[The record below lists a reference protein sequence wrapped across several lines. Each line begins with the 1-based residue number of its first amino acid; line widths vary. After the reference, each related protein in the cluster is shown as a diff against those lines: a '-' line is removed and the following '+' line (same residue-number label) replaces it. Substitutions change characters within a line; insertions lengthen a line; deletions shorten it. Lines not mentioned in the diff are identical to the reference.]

1 MISHKTLSTTMSHL
15 VLLPLRL
22 FLGITFI
29 YAGIQKLTDPQFFNP
44 VATGYIGKQ
53 IIAFANGSPLHT
65 FLLQLIAPHA
75 SLFGLLIAYGE
86 IAIGLGTLLGFL
98 LRPAAFFGA
107 VLSIVFFLTATWRVY
122 PYFYGSDIVFT
133 FCWITFMLNGP
144 LNTGLPSIDE
154 WLTVGLLQSASPQRQ
169 RRLAPVLHIFLG
181 TASTTTQS
189 ADTSGPNRLNQ
200 PAQSV
205 RRRQS
210 VVQRAQEARRS
221 FLLGTLTGAGSFL
234 GLAAF
239 GYALRILLR
248 GSDLSSADDNA
259 LPTQPL
265 PTPESTSTPVSTTA
279 PGSTPATSS
288 VIAQVNAVPSNSAV
302 TFTIPS
308 NNDPGVLI
316 HLSNGNFVAYDAL
329 CTHAGCPVDYD
340 PGSHL
345 LLCPCH
351 GAAFDPAKG
360 GAVVQPP
367 AETSLAPVT
376 IRVDSATG
384 AITLTN

>member
-1 MISHKTLSTTMSHL
+1 MISHKSLSTTRSHL

-29 YAGIQKLTDPQFFNP
+29 YAGMQKLTDPQFFNP

-53 IIAFANGSPLHT
+53 ITALANGSPLHT
-65 FLLQLIAPHA
+65 FLLQFIAPHA

-98 LRPAAFFGA
+98 LRPAAFFGT
-107 VLSIVFFLTATWRVY
+107 VLSIIFFLTATWRVY

-133 FCWITFMLNGP
+133 FCWITFILHGP

-154 WLTVGLLQSASPQRQ
+154 WLTVSLLESVPPQRQLRLARVLHVFLGTGSTAIQSASMSGENGLNR
-169 RRLAPVLHIFLG
+169 PV
-181 TASTTTQS
+181 
-189 ADTSGPNRLNQ
+189 Q
-200 PAQSV
+200 PV

-210 VVQRAQEARRS
+210 VVQRAKETRRS

-239 GYALRILLR
+239 GYALHIFLR
-248 GSDLSSADDNA
+248 GSSSIDDNA
-259 LPTQPL
+259 LPTQPPSSL
-265 PTPESTSTPVSTTA
+265 ASTPSSMSTTA
-279 PGSTPATSS
+279 TPSI
-288 VIAQVNAVPSNSAV
+288 IAQVSAVPSNSAV

-360 GAVVQPP
+360 GAVVQTP
-367 AETSLAPVT
+367 AETPLASLA
-376 IRVDSATG
+376 IRLDSATG

>member
-1 MISHKTLSTTMSHL
+1 MLSRKSLPITMSHL

-44 VATGYIGKQ
+44 AAAGYIGKQ
-53 IIAFANGSPLHT
+53 IVAFANGSPLHT
-65 FLLQLIAPHA
+65 FLLQFIAPHA

-107 VLSIVFFLTATWRVY
+107 VLSIIFFLTATWRVY

-133 FCWITFMLNGP
+133 FCWITFLLNGP

-154 WLTVGLLQSASPQRQ
+154 WLTVGLLQSISPQHQ
-169 RRLAPVLHIFLG
+169 LHLARVLHILLG
-181 TASTTTQS
+181 TASTDRQPVGINEQS
-189 ADTSGPNRLNQ
+189 KLSKPL
-200 PAQSV
+200 QST

-210 VVQRAQEARRS
+210 VIQRAKETRRS
-221 FLLGTLTGAGSFL
+221 FLLGTLTGAGGFL

-248 GSDLSSADDNA
+248 GSGVSNIDDNN
-259 LPTQPL
+259 LSTQP
-265 PTPESTSTPVSTTA
+265 PTPVGTTA
-279 PGSTPATSS
+279 PGSTPATTS
-288 VIAQVNAVPSNSAV
+288 VIAQVSTVPSNSAV

-308 NNDPGVLI
+308 TNDPGVLV
-316 HLSNGNFVAYDAL
+316 HLTNGNFVAYDAL

-340 PGSHL
+340 PSSHL

-351 GAAFDPAKG
+351 GAAFDPAKD

-367 AETSLAPVT
+367 APTPLTPVT

-384 AITLTN
+384 AISLGN

>member
-1 MISHKTLSTTMSHL
+1 MISHKSLSTTRSHL

-29 YAGIQKLTDPQFFNP
+29 YAGMQKLTDPQFFNP

-53 IIAFANGSPLHT
+53 ITALANGSPLHT
-65 FLLQLIAPHA
+65 FLLQFIAPHA

-98 LRPAAFFGA
+98 LRPAAFFGT
-107 VLSIVFFLTATWRVY
+107 VLSIIFFLTATWRVY

-133 FCWITFMLNGP
+133 FCWITFILNGP

-154 WLTVGLLQSASPQRQ
+154 WLTVSLLESVPPQRQLRLARVLHVFLGTGSTAIQSASMSGENGLNR
-169 RRLAPVLHIFLG
+169 PV
-181 TASTTTQS
+181 
-189 ADTSGPNRLNQ
+189 Q
-200 PAQSV
+200 PV

-210 VVQRAQEARRS
+210 VVQRAKETRRS

-239 GYALRILLR
+239 GYALHIFLR
-248 GSDLSSADDNA
+248 GSSSIDDNA
-259 LPTQPL
+259 LPTQPPSSL
-265 PTPESTSTPVSTTA
+265 ASTPSSMSTTA
-279 PGSTPATSS
+279 TPSI
-288 VIAQVNAVPSNSAV
+288 IAQVSAVPSNSAV

-360 GAVVQPP
+360 GAVVQTP
-367 AETSLAPVT
+367 AETPLASLA
-376 IRVDSATG
+376 IRLDSATG

>member
-1 MISHKTLSTTMSHL
+1 MIAHKSLPTTMSHL

-29 YAGIQKLTDPQFFNP
+29 YAGVQKLTDPQFFNP
-44 VATGYIGKQ
+44 FATGYIGKQ
-53 IIAFANGSPLHT
+53 IIAFANSSPLHA
-65 FLLQLIAPHA
+65 FLLQFIAPHA

-98 LRPAAFFGA
+98 LRTAAFFGA
-107 VLSIVFFLTATWRVY
+107 VLSIIFFLTATWRVY

-133 FCWITFMLNGP
+133 FCWITFILNGP

-169 RRLAPVLHIFLG
+169 LRLAQVLHVFLG
-181 TASTTTQS
+181 TANTATQPTS
-189 ADTSGPNRLNQ
+189 TSGQNKLNQ
-200 PAQSV
+200 PIQSV

-210 VVQRAQEARRS
+210 VAQRAKETRRS
-221 FLLGTLTGAGSFL
+221 FLLGALTGAGSFL
-234 GLAAF
+234 GLSAF

-248 GSDLSSADDNA
+248 GSDLSSIGDNA
-259 LPTQPL
+259 VLTQP
-265 PTPESTSTPVSTTA
+265 PPTPVSTTA
-279 PGSTPATSS
+279 PGSTTATTS
-288 VIAQVNAVPSNSAV
+288 VIAQVSGVPSNSAV

-367 AETSLAPVT
+367 AETPLAALT

-384 AITLTN
+384 AITLAN

>member
-1 MISHKTLSTTMSHL
+1 MISHKSLSTTRSHL

-29 YAGIQKLTDPQFFNP
+29 YAGMQKLTDPQFFNP

-53 IIAFANGSPLHT
+53 ITALANGSPLHT
-65 FLLQLIAPHA
+65 FLLQFIAPHA

-98 LRPAAFFGA
+98 LRPAAFFGT
-107 VLSIVFFLTATWRVY
+107 VLSIIFFLTATWRVY

-133 FCWITFMLNGP
+133 FCWITFILHGP

-154 WLTVGLLQSASPQRQ
+154 WLTVSLLESVPHQRQLRLARVLHVFLGTGSTAIQSASMSGENGLNR
-169 RRLAPVLHIFLG
+169 PV
-181 TASTTTQS
+181 
-189 ADTSGPNRLNQ
+189 Q
-200 PAQSV
+200 PV

-210 VVQRAQEARRS
+210 VVQRAKETRRS

-239 GYALRILLR
+239 GYALHIFLR
-248 GSDLSSADDNA
+248 GSSSIDDNA
-259 LPTQPL
+259 LPTQPPSSL
-265 PTPESTSTPVSTTA
+265 ASTPSSMSTTA
-279 PGSTPATSS
+279 TPSI
-288 VIAQVNAVPSNSAV
+288 IAQVSAVPSNSAV

-360 GAVVQPP
+360 GAVVQTP
-367 AETSLAPVT
+367 AETPLASLA
-376 IRVDSATG
+376 IRLDSATG